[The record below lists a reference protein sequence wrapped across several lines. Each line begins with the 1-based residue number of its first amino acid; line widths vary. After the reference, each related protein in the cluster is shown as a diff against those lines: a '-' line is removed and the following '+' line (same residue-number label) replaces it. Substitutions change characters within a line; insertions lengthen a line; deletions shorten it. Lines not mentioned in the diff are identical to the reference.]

1 MKKTVL
7 LSSLIL
13 FCCVL
18 CGAGRSIKVSGP
30 VQKIMEIEVVKASEG
45 SVVDYAANELRRC
58 LVLATGKEVPLVKAP
73 SLGKFTIVMG
83 DGEVTRKAGIDVG
96 KLPAEGFYI
105 RRAGNKLFI
114 AGRDSAD
121 ANVGR
126 YASLA
131 RYFRR
136 GTLSGMYGFLER
148 FAGAGFFFAGEKGTV
163 IPFRGALLLPEKID
177 IMDSPDMSFRSFY
190 SGTAKSYDPRFK
202 TVDLERNAHIRNRTS
217 EKRVNFGHGLVFLK
231 YIERF
236 GKTHPEYFALMK
248 NGKRHCDPAL
258 PHPGQLCFSS
268 GIREEIFQ
276 DALACFSG
284 KPASSRGLKSWPT
297 QTFSNGIFCVM
308 PQDGMEWCR
317 CDKCAEVWNGQGS
330 GRTEEAR
337 KAISDFMFKFW
348 VELSQRL
355 TKAGVRHTLSTMS
368 YMPYNMVP
376 DFKLPKELMIQV
388 AVTGQGGEK
397 PKDKSETAE
406 LKSWRDKTGNKVTAW
421 TYAMGKHMSKNF
433 PGVPAMMPRHAANF
447 LKNNK
452 EYLDGVFFESE
463 SDFYAFNDLNYW
475 IIGKLMWN
483 TSLDPEA
490 LLNEYFTKMFG
501 KGAPFM
507 AEFYADLERNWCEKI
522 LGNTVMT
529 DLGPMTKVPAVREI
543 WSNIYSAAKIKHYNA
558 LFDKALAAAAADKG
572 AAERIRFVRTH
583 LLGPLAGAAGHFHQL
598 QNGMDFWIA
607 WCPGTVWLR
616 PFKGEAHD
624 VNTSIA
630 LRKEG
635 ENLIISGEC
644 EEPRMKEILAKC
656 TKRDDPMTF
665 ADSCVEILLNPSG
678 DRENY
683 YQFVVN
689 ANGTLADYKCRRNS
703 KSQIAW
709 NSGSAAKAEKT
720 DSSWRFE
727 LTIPLKDLGPI
738 SPDGMPANFARNRS
752 FTEGARPVY
761 YMWTLFPGSRGGGF
775 HSIGEWGKIKF
786 GPKPENIVPNGNFEK
801 LDSKG
806 KHAVGWSCWSKKGI
820 TCTLD
825 TRTFISGGRSLRM
838 ELDGSVKGN
847 ANAGCRLP
855 GLKPN
860 KKYRISYYLKTKD
873 LTGTVGAGAWIYFS
887 KAHAAALPRNRV
899 LGTNPWHRVS
909 VEFTTPA
916 DTGRDYVPPLGLWVW
931 NARGTAWFDEV
942 RIDEVK

>member
-1 MKKTVL
+1 MKKLL
-7 LSSLIL
+7 LSSLLVL

-18 CGAGRSIKVSGP
+18 GAAGRSIEVSGP
-30 VQKIMEIEVVKASEG
+30 VRKITQIEVHKASEG
-45 SVVDYAANELRRC
+45 TVVDYAANELRRC
-58 LVLATGKEVPLVKAP
+58 LALATGKEVPLVKKATP
-73 SLGKFTIVMG
+73 GKCTIVVG
-83 DGEVTRKAGIDVG
+83 DGELTRKAGIDVG
-96 KLPAEGFYI
+96 KLPEEGFYI
-105 RRAGNKLFI
+105 RRLGNMLFI
-114 AGRDSAD
+114 AGRDDRA
-121 ANVGR
+121 ARMGK
-126 YASLA
+126 YATAA
-131 RYFRR
+131 RFFQR
-136 GTLSGMYGFLER
+136 GTLSGTYDFLER

-190 SGTAKSYDPRFK
+190 SGTPKSCDSRFK
-202 TVDLERNAHIRNRTS
+202 PYDLERNAHIRNRTS
-217 EKRVNFGHGLVFLK
+217 EKRVNFGHGLVFLN
-231 YIERF
+231 YIQRF
-236 GKTHPEYFALMK
+236 AKTHPEYFALMA
-248 NGKRHCDPAL
+248 NGKRHCDPVL
-258 PHPGQLCFSS
+258 RHPGQLCFSS

-276 DALACFSG
+276 DALACYTG
-284 KPASSRGLKSWPT
+284 KSPASRGLKRWPY

-317 CDKCAEVWNGQGS
+317 CEKCAKVWNGQGPA
-330 GRTEEAR
+330 RTEEAR
-337 KAISDFMFKFW
+337 RAISDFMFKFW
-348 VELSQRL
+348 VELSERL
-355 TKAGVRHTLSTMS
+355 TKAGVKHTLSTMS

-406 LKSWRDKTGNKVTAW
+406 LKAWRDKTGNKVTAW
-421 TYAMGKHMSKNF
+421 TYAMGKHMSKKF

-447 LKNNK
+447 LKNNR

-463 SDFYAFNDLNYW
+463 TDFFAFNDLNYW

-490 LLNEYFTKMFG
+490 LLNEYFSKMFG

-529 DLGPMTKVPAVREI
+529 DLGPMTKVPALREV
-543 WSNIYSAAKIKHYNA
+543 WGNIYSVAKIKHYNA

-572 AAERIRFVRTH
+572 AAERIKFVRTH
-583 LLGPLAGAAGHFHQL
+583 LLGPVAQAAGHFHQL

-616 PFKGEAHD
+616 PFKGENHD
-624 VNTSIA
+624 VNTSIS

-683 YQFVVN
+683 FQFVVN
-689 ANGTLADYKCRRNS
+689 SNGALTDYKCRRNS
-703 KSQIAW
+703 KSRIAW
-709 NSGSAAKAEKT
+709 NSTASAKAEKLE
-720 DSSWRFE
+720 SSWRFE

-738 SPDGMPANFARNRS
+738 SPEGMPANFARNRS
-752 FTEGARPVY
+752 FTDGASPVY
-761 YMWTLFPGSRGGGF
+761 YMWTLFPGSRSGGF
-775 HSIGEWGKIKF
+775 HSTGEWGKIKF
-786 GPKPENIVPNGNFEK
+786 APKPENIVPNGNFEK
-801 LDSKG
+801 LPPKG
-806 KHAVGWSCWSKKGI
+806 KRAAGWSYWPKKGI
-820 TCTLD
+820 AYTLD

-847 ANAGCRLP
+847 ASAGCRLP

-887 KAHAAALPRNRV
+887 KTGAAALPRNRI

-916 DTGRDYVPPLGLWVW
+916 DTGKDYVPPLGLWVW

-942 RIDEVK
+942 RIDEVE